1 MAQRAVAA
9 AKTTLTRF
17 ILAMKFFAHS
27 HSAVHASR
35 MGRKIFGLPVC
46 ERRSVR
52 LSSRLHPTL
61 VGLALLPLTRDEGL
75 SPDTAAQLWP
85 VLTAF
90 P

>member
-1 MAQRAVAA
+1 MERS

-27 HSAVHASR
+27 HPAAHASR
-35 MGRKIFGLPVC
+35 IGSKMFGLPVC

-52 LSSRLHPTL
+52 LSPRLRPTHI
-61 VGLALLPLTRDEGL
+61 GLTLLPLTRDEGL
-75 SPDTAAQLWP
+75 LPDTAAQLWP